1 MTDACGCGHDDPR
14 DDELAELE
22 PERLWEVSELR
33 FAAFAGVFLVA
44 GFIADRSG
52 ASGSTVT
59 GLNGVA
65 LALGAWTF
73 VPSTLKR
80 LVKGKIGVGTLMT
93 IAAVGAVILG
103 EVAEAAMLAFLYSI
117 SEGLEEYAVART
129 RRGLRALLSLVPAEA
144 TVLRDG
150 TQVTVAPTELAIG
163 DLLLVRPGERV
174 ATDGVVRD
182 GRTAV
187 DVSALTGES
196 VPVEVAAGDAVY
208 AGSINGTGVLEVE
221 VTTTAEDN
229 SLSRIVTIVEAEQ
242 ARKGNAQRLADRIA
256 KPLVPGIMVLAGSI
270 SIIGSLLGDP
280 ATWIERALVVLVAAS
295 PCALA
300 ISVPWSPPSVP
311 PAASAPWSRAAP
323 HWKHSAGSVPLPWT
337 RPAR

>member
-129 RRGLRALLSLVPAEA
+129 RRGRHP
-144 TVLRDG
+144 RD
-150 TQVTVAPTELAIG
+150 
-163 DLLLVRPGERV
+163 
-174 ATDGVVRD
+174 
-182 GRTAV
+182 
-187 DVSALTGES
+187 
-196 VPVEVAAGDAVY
+196 
-208 AGSINGTGVLEVE
+208 
-221 VTTTAEDN
+221 
-229 SLSRIVTIVEAEQ
+229 
-242 ARKGNAQRLADRIA
+242 RL
-256 KPLVPGIMVLAGSI
+256 
-270 SIIGSLLGDP
+270 
-280 ATWIERALVVLVAAS
+280 
-295 PCALA
+295 
-300 ISVPWSPPSVP
+300 
-311 PAASAPWSRAAP
+311 
-323 HWKHSAGSVPLPWT
+323 
-337 RPAR
+337 